1 MKFLYLATRGAEDP
15 THACMPLF
23 FAKGAKDAGHEVEVV
38 MAGDAVVL
46 FQETTAENTKGVGM
60 PNAKELMASMK
71 ELKIPVYG

>member
-46 FQETTAENTKGVGM
+46 FHEPTAENTKGVGM
-60 PNAKELMASMK
+60 PPAKELLAFCK
-71 ELKIPVYG
+71 ENGVPVYG

>member
-46 FQETTAENTKGVGM
+46 FHELTAENTKGVGM
-60 PNAKELMASMK
+60 PNAKELMAV
-71 ELKIPVYG
+71 LRDQKIPVYG